1 MISEILVNGE
11 PVSLVWRTEAG
22 ERCRFARVWIAEVS
36 TLAFQQSK
44 YENHPEIR
52 VKIPA
57 GSFAYRGDC
66 AVQAVEFT
74 VAHWPSNDS
83 QWIVRGQMTDEIQLL
98 EMSRKILKAEE
109 QSVRELMELEPNAK
123 WVLLTLAK
131 LLIKLEEYGEARV
144 LLEKLQ
150 LIDPARGEFYKKM
163 GKL

>member
-1 MISEILVNGE
+1 MNGE

-22 ERCRFARVWIAEVS
+22 ERSRFARVWIAEVS
-36 TLAFQQSK
+36 ALAFQQSEDK
-44 YENHPEIR
+44 KHPEVR
-52 VKIPA
+52 VEIPA

-66 AVQAVEFT
+66 AVQAIEFC

-83 QWIVRGQMTDEIQLL
+83 QWVVRGQMTDETQLL
-98 EMSRKILKAEE
+98 EKRRKILKAEE

-131 LLIKLEEYGEARV
+131 LLMKLEAYDEAHA

-150 LIDPARGEFYKKM
+150 SVDPARREFYRKM
-163 GKL
+163 SKP